1 VKYKKNKNYDL
12 YDNKFIDTK
21 EQLGNAGSYG
31 EVFKMQSLKDPNDM

>member
-12 YDNKFIDTK
+12 YDNDYIDTK

-31 EVFKMQSLKDPNDM
+31 EVFKMQSLKDPNHM